1 MKPKLAI
8 IFSVLILAPLAA
20 MAWMGMK
27 IARDERAMVSHRF
40 DELLAQ
46 RLADVN
52 SIVSKVVESRARNLQ
67 KITDFQKIDHSTIRD
82 VVRAERTVRQI
93 FVLDVDGKMIH
104 PPLNEPRNQSEEE
117 FLTRTRH
124 IWESGESFFR
134 PSDPATPSPVKKTR
148 KGKGKTDTEVIE
160 NGEDRGWYT
169 WYWGS
174 GVNFIFWRQDT
185 KGRVVGAEL
194 DRLTLMAD
202 IVGELPETSPGETG
216 LADGRIQLVDS
227 DGQPVYVWG
236 SYEPARD
243 ERPRVIRDLDPP
255 LGAWRL
261 RYFASMVTVGDE
273 IGGGIVFGTLVSIGA
288 LALIMFALAFY
299 FVRESG
305 REARDARQRVTFV
318 NQVSHELKTPL
329 TNIRMYAELLEDRID
344 EDDDQPRNYLE
355 IIVTE
360 SQRLSRL
367 IGNVLTFAAK
377 HRNKLTVRPVTGKI
391 DDTIRA
397 VIDQFRP
404 SLEADGFEIVVDLTG
419 EGASYF
425 DADAV
430 GQILSNLIGNVEKY
444 ALQAGWIRICARR
457 DGNMLAISVE
467 DRGPG
472 IPASARKRIF
482 QPFVRLSQR
491 VADGTSG
498 TGIGLNISRDL
509 ARLHGGDLML
519 EPAKDG
525 ALFRA
530 VILAPL
536 DEENH
541 E

>member
-1 MKPKLAI
+1 LKPKLAI

-52 SIVSKVVESRARNLQ
+52 AIVSKVVESRARNLQ

-104 PPLNEPRNQSEEE
+104 PPLNAPRNQSEEE
-117 FLTRTRH
+117 FLARTKH

-148 KGKGKTDTEVIE
+148 QGKKKAGTEVIG
-160 NGEDRGWYT
+160 NGGDRGWYT

-174 GVNFIFWRQDT
+174 GVNFIFWRQDA
-185 KGRVVGAEL
+185 KGRVIGAEV

-202 IVGELPETSPGETG
+202 IVGELPETSPGESG
-216 LADGRIQLVDS
+216 PADGRIQLVDS

-236 SYEPARD
+236 SYEPAKD

-261 RYFASMVTVGDE
+261 RYFASLVTVGNE

-344 EDDDQPRNYLE
+344 EDDDKPRDYLDV
-355 IIVTE
+355 IVSE

-377 HRNKLTVRPVTGKI
+377 HRNKLVVRPVTGKI

-397 VIDQFRP
+397 IIDQFRP
-404 SLEADGFEIVVDLTG
+404 SLEADGFEIVVELTG
-419 EGASYF
+419 EGVSRF
-425 DADAV
+425 DADAI

-444 ALQAGWIRICARR
+444 ALQAGWIKICARR
-457 DGNMLAISVE
+457 DGDMLAISVE

-491 VADGTSG
+491 VAEGTSG

-509 ARLHGGDLML
+509 ARLHGGDLTL

-530 VILAPL
+530 VVLAPL
-536 DEENH
+536 DTGESS
-541 E
+541 

>member
-1 MKPKLAI
+1 LKPKLAI
-8 IFSVLILAPLAA
+8 IFALLILAPFAA

-27 IARDERAMVSHRF
+27 IARDERAMVFHRF
-40 DELLAQ
+40 DELLFQ
-46 RLADVN
+46 RLVDVN
-52 SIVSKVVESRARNLQ
+52 AIVNKVVESRERNLQ
-67 KITDFQKIDHSTIRD
+67 KITDFRKIDHSTIRD

-93 FVLDVDGKMIH
+93 FVIGVDGKMMH
-104 PPLNEPRNQSEEE
+104 PPLNAPRNQSEEE
-117 FLTRTRH
+117 FLARTRH
-124 IWESGESFFR
+124 IWESGESFFH

-148 KGKGKTDTEVIE
+148 QSKEKANSEATV
-160 NGEDRGWYT
+160 NGGDHGWYT

-174 GVNFIFWRQDT
+174 GINFIFWRQDT
-185 KGRVVGAEL
+185 MGRVIGAEL

-202 IVGELPETSPGETG
+202 IVGELPETSPGESD

-236 SYEPARD
+236 QYEPAKD
-243 ERPRVIRDLDPP
+243 ERPRVTRDLDSP

-261 RYFASMVTVGDE
+261 HYFASQVSVGNE
-273 IGGGIVFGTLVSIGA
+273 IGGGVVFGILVSIGA

-344 EDDDQPRNYLE
+344 EDDDKPRNYLDV
-355 IIVTE
+355 IVSE

-377 HRNKLTVRPVTGKI
+377 HRNKLVVRPVTGKI

-404 SLEADGFEIVVDLTG
+404 SLEADGFEIEVKLTG
-419 EGASYF
+419 EGASCF
-425 DADAV
+425 DADV
-430 GQILSNLIGNVEKY
+430 IGQILSNLIGNVEKY
-444 ALQAGWIRICARR
+444 AAQTGWIKICARR

-491 VADGTSG
+491 IAEGTSG
-498 TGIGLNISRDL
+498 TGIGLNISREL
-509 ARLHGGDLML
+509 ARLHKGDLTL
-519 EPAKDG
+519 EPAKHG
-525 ALFRA
+525 ALFKA

-536 DEENH
+536 DTGEPL
-541 E
+541 